1 MRNILREKTKLS
13 IILLVIILLI
23 SMTLAVAIGPV
34 KIKFVEVWGI
44 ILSKINIIS
53 SEKIDVA
60 LNIENIVWK
69 LRLPRVLLG
78 IIVGAG
84 LSLSGVSMQ
93 AFTKN
98 PLADPYVL
106 GISSGASA
114 GAVLAVLTSV
124 LDVFGIFSLP
134 IGAFMGALISIVL
147 VYFLAKSKEGIL
159 PIRLI
164 LTGVAI
170 SSLFSALTNY
180 LIFNAENESG
190 IRNATFWMM
199 GGLSGTKWIYLIV
212 PGSVFLISFIVMM
225 ICSNSLNAML
235 MGENTANVLGIDV
248 RKIRNIIIFIS
259 ALLTGSI
266 VAVSG
271 SIGFVGL
278 IIPHIVRSLVGS
290 DHRKVIPI
298 SVLFGAI
305 FMVWADVVARVI
317 AAPADLPIGII
328 TAIIGAPFFIWLVK
342 KNNYAFGE

>member
-1 MRNILREKTKLS
+1 MKNILKEKTKLS
-13 IILLVIILLI
+13 IVLLTLILLI

-34 KIKFVEVWGI
+34 KIKFIDVWGI
-44 ILSKINIIS
+44 ILSKLSIVNPENIN
-53 SEKIDVA
+53 VA

-84 LSLSGVSMQ
+84 LSLSGVGMQ

-114 GAVLAVLTSV
+114 GAVLAVLTNV
-124 LDVFGIFSLP
+124 LDIFGIFSLP

-147 VYFLAKSKEGIL
+147 VYFLAKSKDGVL

-164 LTGVAI
+164 LTGVAV

-180 LIFNAENESG
+180 LIFNAENENG

-212 PGSVFLISFIVMM
+212 PGVVLLTSFIVMM

-248 RKIRNIIIFIS
+248 KRIRNIIIFIS
-259 ALLTGSI
+259 ALLTGAI

-271 SIGFVGL
+271 CIGFVGL
-278 IIPHIVRSLVGS
+278 IIPHVVRSLVGS

-298 SVLFGAI
+298 SALLGGI
-305 FMVWADVVARVI
+305 FMIWADVIARVI